1 MASSARPSTVAGS
14 TAGRS
19 GSRIANAATLLRD
32 PLVNRPSALLL
43 DLDGVLLDTEPLYS
57 AAWREVAAAHGG
69 RLDDRQ
75 LNALRGR
82 RRADCAT
89 RVAGWLGQPNL
100 AEGLAVR
107 QHERMQVLLT
117 RAPPMPGAAA
127 LLERCRTLGVATVLV
142 TSSSREAAT
151 GKLAPHPWLQAFEHR
166 VFGDDPEV
174 AAGKPAPDAFLVAAR
189 RVQAPPSGCWAVE
202 DSPAG
207 AQAAA
212 AAGCTVWVLLAPGLD
227 DEAGRG
233 QFPPSSRFVH
243 HLDEVLPAD
252 PST

>member
-1 MASSARPSTVAGS
+1 MASSMRRSTVAGS

-19 GSRIANAATLLRD
+19 GSRIATVAALLRE

-43 DLDGVLLDTEPLYS
+43 DLDGVLLDTEPLYGE
-57 AAWREVAAAHGG
+57 AWREVAAALGG
-69 RLDDRQ
+69 NLDDRQ
-75 LNALRGR
+75 LLSLRGR
-82 RRADCAT
+82 RRADCAA

-100 AEGLAVR
+100 AEELATR
-107 QHERMQVLLT
+107 QHQRMQTLLP
-117 RAPPMPGAAA
+117 RAPAMPGAAS
-127 LLERCRTLGVATVLV
+127 LLERCRLVGVATVLV
-142 TSSSREAAT
+142 TSSFREAAT
-151 GKLAPHPWLQAFEHR
+151 GKLAPHPWLRALEHH
-166 VFGDDPEV
+166 VYGDDPEV

-189 RVQAPPSGCWAVE
+189 RVRAPPSGCWAVE

-227 DEAGRG
+227 DDAGRR
-233 QFPPSSRFVH
+233 QFPASSRFVR

-252 PST
+252 PPS